1 MANPHPLGIDLG
13 TTYSAVA
20 TVTDAGRTVMVPNSE
35 GQILTPSVVFFDED
49 SIVVGNAAKQH
60 ALVNID
66 SVAICPKRDMG
77 KKYYSRPIRGQQLP
91 PEVIQATILKQLKDD
106 AVAIHGGEMAVV
118 ITVPAYFDEPRR
130 RATAHA
136 GEMAGLNVLDIVN
149 EPTAAALAYGEQLG
163 YLDDKTGATLKP
175 LRILVY
181 DLGGGTFDVTLLD
194 LRPGDVKTLATDGDV
209 KLGGRDWDEA
219 LANYGADCFY
229 QSHGLDPRTDNQ
241 AWLNIVQHAEQVKQ
255 ALTFQQQAILE
266 IRHSGYTQAV
276 AVTRDTFEELTEA
289 LVERT
294 AYTCRQL
301 IQTAGVTWET
311 VDRIILVGGST
322 RMPMISRMLL
332 EMTKK
337 PPERGVHPDEA
348 VARGAAIYARH
359 LLYKQAVGDDGPAS
373 NFKVTNVN
381 AHSLGIEGLDQQTQ
395 RKQNV
400 IIIRR
405 NTPLPAKK
413 VDKFVTKRE
422 NQTSVVVNVLEGES
436 REPTHCSLI
445 GRAVVRDLPPQ
456 LPKGWP
462 IQVTYEYRENGRLA
476 VHANVPG
483 TEQSVSMELENATGM
498 SNARVNRWRKIFD
511 TTKAKAFHD
520 IEDVLDE
527 ILNEEDEEDKKAGS
541 SPSNVGKKSN
551 PNLQRAA
558 SGPANPSARGAKP
571 AAGAARP
578 IPVASPAPAAKP
590 AMAPAKPTPVAPP
603 QRSVK
608 DAAREMRSVQPKV
621 SRGDQAAKR
630 ALIMTVIFVVSGFV
644 GLLIGY
650 YIVANVTPMG
660 DVLNL
665 GLPGLPAP
673 KEPAKQSL
681 RFLPSQ
687 ERLDVDQRS

>member
-1 MANPHPLGIDLG
+1 MANPRPLGIDLG

-20 TVTDAGRTVMVPNSE
+20 TVTDAGRTVMVPNAE

-49 SIVVGNAAKQH
+49 EIIVGNAAKQH

-163 YLDDKTGATLKP
+163 YLDEKTGATLKP

-194 LRPGDVKTLATDGDV
+194 LKPGDVKTLATDGDV

-229 QSHGLDPRTDNQ
+229 QAHGLDPRTDNQ
-241 AWLNIVQHAEQVKQ
+241 AWLNIIQHAEQVKQ

-301 IQTAGVTWET
+301 IQTAGVTWDT

-348 VARGAAIYARH
+348 VARGAAIFARH
-359 LLYKQAVGDDGPAS
+359 MLYKQSIGEGADAGPS
-373 NFKVTNVN
+373 FKVTNVN
-381 AHSLGIEGLDQQTQ
+381 AHSLGIEGVDQQTQ
-395 RKQNV
+395 RKQNS
-400 IIIRR
+400 IIIPR
-405 NTPLPAKK
+405 NTALPAKK
-413 VDKFVTKRE
+413 VHKFVTKRE
-422 NQTSVVVNVLEGES
+422 NQTSIVVNVLEGES

-476 VHANVPG
+476 VHATVPG

-498 SNARVNRWRKIFD
+498 SNKRVNRWRKIFD

-527 ILNEEDEEDKKAGS
+527 ILNEDEEDKAAGS

-558 SGPANPSARGAKP
+558 GTGAP
-571 AAGAARP
+571 NSSRP
-578 IPVASPAPAAKP
+578 IPVASPAPAAAKP
-590 AMAPAKPTPVAPP
+590 AAAPAPAKAVPAAPP

-608 DAAREMRSVQPKV
+608 DAAREMQAVVKKS

-630 ALIMTVIFVVSGFV
+630 AMIMTGIFVFSGAV

-673 KEPAKQSL
+673 KEPGK
-681 RFLPSQ
+681 
-687 ERLDVDQRS
+687 

>member
-20 TVTDAGRTVMVPNSE
+20 TVTEAGRTVMVPNSE
-35 GQILTPSVVFFDED
+35 GQILTPSVVFFDEE
-49 SIVVGNAAKQH
+49 SIIVGHAAKQH

-77 KKYYSRPIRGQQLP
+77 KKYYSRLIRGQQLP

-163 YLDDKTGATLKP
+163 YLDEKTGATLKP

-229 QSHGLDPRTDNQ
+229 QAHGLDPRSDNQ

-294 AYTCRQL
+294 AYTCRQM
-301 IQTAGVTWET
+301 IQTAGVTWES

-322 RMPMISRMLL
+322 RMPMISKMLL
-332 EMTKK
+332 ELTKK

-359 LLYKQAVGDDGPAS
+359 LLYKNSQADGPSSA

-400 IIIRR
+400 IIIHR

-422 NQTSVVVNVLEGES
+422 NQTSIVVNVLEGES

-462 IQVTYEYRENGRLA
+462 VQVTYEYKENGRLA
-476 VHANVPG
+476 VHAMVPG
-483 TEQSVSMELENATGM
+483 TEQSVSMELENSTGM
-498 SNARVNRWRKIFD
+498 SNARVRRWRTIFD

-520 IEDVLDE
+520 IEDILDE
-527 ILNEEDEEDKKAGS
+527 ILNEDEEEQAGGS
-541 SPSNVGKKSN
+541 SPSNVTRKSN
-551 PNLQRAA
+551 PNLQQAA
-558 SGPANPSARGAKP
+558 TGSANTAKSTPGSAKP
-571 AAGAARP
+571 GANAARP
-578 IPVASPAPAAKP
+578 IPVATPATMTAKPVPTPPAAPAS
-590 AMAPAKPTPVAPP
+590 
-603 QRSVK
+603 RSVK
-608 DAAREMRSVQPKV
+608 AAAQEMRSSASK
-621 SRGDQAAKR
+621 STRGDREAKR
-630 ALIMTVIFVVSGFV
+630 ALLMTVIFAVSGLI

-673 KEPAKQSL
+673 KEPGK
-681 RFLPSQ
+681 
-687 ERLDVDQRS
+687 

>member
-1 MANPHPLGIDLG
+1 MCGTYLLGISKVMANPHPLGIDLG

-20 TVTDAGRTVMVPNSE
+20 TVTDSGRTVMVPNSE

-163 YLDDKTGATLKP
+163 YLDEKTGATLKP

-229 QSHGLDPRTDNQ
+229 QAHGLDPRSDNQ
-241 AWLNIVQHAEQVKQ
+241 AWLNVIQHAEQVKQ

-276 AVTRDTFEELTEA
+276 AVTRETFEELTEA

-294 AYTCRQL
+294 AYTCRQM
-301 IQTAGVTWET
+301 IQTAGATWDT

-322 RMPMISRMLL
+322 RMPMISKMLL
-332 EMTKK
+332 ELTKK

-348 VARGAAIYARH
+348 VARGAAIFARH
-359 LLYKQAVGDDGPAS
+359 LLYKNSQGAGTAGTS
-373 NFKVTNVN
+373 FKVTNVN
-381 AHSLGIEGLDQQTQ
+381 AHSLGIEGVDQQTQ

-400 IIIRR
+400 IIIPR
-405 NTPLPAKK
+405 NTALPAKK

-422 NQTSVVVNVLEGES
+422 NQTSIVVSVLEGES

-476 VHANVPG
+476 VHATVPG

-498 SNARVNRWRKIFD
+498 SNARVRRWRTIFD

-527 ILNEEDEEDKKAGS
+527 ILNEDEEDKTAGS
-541 SPSNVGKKSN
+541 SPSNVSRKSN

-558 SGPANPSARGAKP
+558 SGSANPAKSAPSGAKP
-571 AAGAARP
+571 MPTSARP
-578 IPVASPAPAAKP
+578 IPVGTSSSAAKSAAAPAKPGPAPASPAP
-590 AMAPAKPTPVAPP
+590 
-603 QRSVK
+603 RSVK
-608 DAAREMRSVQPKV
+608 EAAREMHTTKA

-630 ALIMTVIFVVSGFV
+630 ALLMTVIFVFSGLI

-660 DVLNL
+660 DALNL

-673 KEPAKQSL
+673 KEPGKST
-681 RFLPSQ
+681 
-687 ERLDVDQRS
+687 

>member
-1 MANPHPLGIDLG
+1 MASPHPLGIDLG

-20 TVTDAGRTVMVPNSE
+20 TVTDSGRTVMVPNSE

-49 SIVVGNAAKQH
+49 SIIVGNAAKQH

-163 YLDDKTGATLKP
+163 YLDEKTGAALKP

-209 KLGGRDWDEA
+209 KLGGRDWDEV

-229 QSHGLDPRTDNQ
+229 QAHGLDPRSDNQ
-241 AWLNIVQHAEQVKQ
+241 AWLNVIQHAEQVKQ

-294 AYTCRQL
+294 AYTCRQM
-301 IQTAGVTWET
+301 IQTAGATWET

-322 RMPMISRMLL
+322 RMPMISKMLL
-332 EMTKK
+332 ELTKK

-359 LLYKQAVGDDGPAS
+359 LLYKNSQGDGPAAS
-373 NFKVTNVN
+373 SFKVTNVN

-400 IIIRR
+400 IIIPR

-422 NQTSVVVNVLEGES
+422 NQTSIVVSVLEGES

-476 VHANVPG
+476 VHASVPG
-483 TEQSVSMELENATGM
+483 TEQSVSMELENSTGM
-498 SNARVNRWRKIFD
+498 SNARVRRWRTIFD

-527 ILNEEDEEDKKAGS
+527 ILNEDEEEKTAGS
-541 SPSNVGKKSN
+541 SPSNVARKSN

-558 SGPANPSARGAKP
+558 SGPANPTKPTPAGGKP
-571 AAGAARP
+571 AAPSARP
-578 IPVASPAPAAKP
+578 IPVAASATAS
-590 AMAPAKPTPVAPP
+590 APP
-603 QRSVK
+603 PRSVK
-608 DAAREMRSVQPKV
+608 DAAREMRSTATKAA

-630 ALIMTVIFVVSGFV
+630 ALIMTGIYVVSGLI

-660 DVLNL
+660 DALNL

-673 KEPAKQSL
+673 KNPGK
-681 RFLPSQ
+681 
-687 ERLDVDQRS
+687 

>member
-1 MANPHPLGIDLG
+1 MASPHPLGIDLG

-20 TVTDAGRTVMVPNSE
+20 TVTDTGRTVMVPNSD

-49 SIVVGNAAKQH
+49 SIIVGNAAKQH

-163 YLDDKTGATLKP
+163 YLDDKTGAALKP

-229 QSHGLDPRTDNQ
+229 QAHGLDPRSDYQ
-241 AWLNIVQHAEQVKQ
+241 AWLNVIQHAEQVKQ

-276 AVTRDTFEELTEA
+276 AVTRETFEELTEA

-294 AYTCRQL
+294 AYTCRQM
-301 IQTAGVTWET
+301 IQTAGATWES

-322 RMPMISRMLL
+322 RMPMISNMLL
-332 EMTKK
+332 ELAKK

-359 LLYKQAVGDDGPAS
+359 LLYKQSQGDGPSAS
-373 NFKVTNVN
+373 SFKVTNVN
-381 AHSLGIEGLDQQTQ
+381 AHSLGIEGVDQQTQ
-395 RKQNV
+395 RKQNS
-400 IIIRR
+400 IIIPR
-405 NTPLPAKK
+405 NTALPAKK
-413 VDKFVTKRE
+413 LHKFVTKRE
-422 NQTSVVVNVLEGES
+422 NQTTIVVNVLEGES

-476 VHANVPG
+476 VHASVPG
-483 TEQSVSMELENATGM
+483 TEQSVSMELENSTGM
-498 SNARVNRWRKIFD
+498 SNARVRRWRTIFD

-527 ILNEEDEEDKKAGS
+527 ILNEDEEEKVAGS
-541 SPSNVGKKSN
+541 SPSNVSRKSN
-551 PNLQRAA
+551 PNLQQASNAA
-558 SGPANPSARGAKP
+558 ANLTKP
-571 AAGAARP
+571 APAGTKPGVPSARP
-578 IPVASPAPAAKP
+578 IPVASSAPAAKP
-590 AMAPAKPTPVAPP
+590 APAPARPATTPAAPA
-603 QRSVK
+603 QRSVQE
-608 DAAREMRSVQPKV
+608 AAREMRSTATKPAT
-621 SRGDQAAKR
+621 RGDQAAKR
-630 ALIMTVIFVVSGFV
+630 ALIMTVIFVFSGLI

-660 DVLNL
+660 DVLGL

-673 KEPAKQSL
+673 KDPGK
-681 RFLPSQ
+681 
-687 ERLDVDQRS
+687 